1 VIVVSNNASWGD
13 VRYEETEWCGAP
25 RGTDPSPARNDR
37 LAVALGGHGERV
49 ESPDELRPALERA
62 LASGVVSV
70 VDVRTDP
77 DRPNEVLRNMGALAL
92 Q

>member
-1 VIVVSNNASWGD
+1 M
-13 VRYEETEWCGAP
+13 VR
-25 RGTDPSPARNDR
+25 RRRVGTDLTPARYD
-37 LAVALGGHGERV
+37 LLCAALGGHGERV
-49 ESPDELRPALERA
+49 EALDELRPALERA

-77 DRPNEVLRNMGALAL
+77 DRPNEVLRSMGALAL

>member
-1 VIVVSNNASWGD
+1 V
-13 VRYEETEWCGAP
+13 ET
-25 RGTDPSPARNDR
+25 PA
-37 LAVALGGHGERV
+37 
-49 ESPDELRPALERA
+49 ELRPALERA
-62 LASGVVSV
+62 LASGVASV

>member
-1 VIVVSNNASWGD
+1 
-13 VRYEETEWCGAP
+13 VRYEETEWFGAT
-25 RGTDPSPARNDR
+25 RGTDLTFARYDL

-49 ESPDELRPALERA
+49 ERPEQLRPALHRA
-62 LASGVVSV
+62 VSSGVVSV
-70 VDVRTDP
+70 IDVCTDP